1 MVVLSS
7 WVVVVANATTVDT
20 VCRNPSERDL
30 KALLIFHSGMRGH
43 QVDRRCYR
51 RGIVTNYL
59 SEATL
64 MLLGTRFIA
73 MLMAIFLLLSLSS
86 QSLADSDHDR
96 AREALESIEILPLR
110 SIIAK
115 LEQI

>member
-1 MVVLSS
+1 
-7 WVVVVANATTVDT
+7 
-20 VCRNPSERDL
+20 
-30 KALLIFHSGMRGH
+30 
-43 QVDRRCYR
+43 
-51 RGIVTNYL
+51 
-59 SEATL
+59 